1 MHVYICMYICVCV
14 FAYMFV
20 IYMCVCVNYIYMCV
34 YLSVC
39 AHKCIFAHSARG
51 KNVQIVWHKLQ
62 DLPYLPLDC
71 HCFPG
76 GDVIICKH
84 L

>member
-14 FAYMFV
+14 FLRICV
-20 IYMCVCVNYIYMCV
+20 CNIYIYVCVCVNYIYMCV

-51 KNVQIVWHKLQ
+51 KNVQILWHKLQ
-62 DLPYLPLDC
+62 DLPYLSTATAFLAET
-71 HCFPG
+71 
-76 GDVIICKH
+76 
-84 L
+84 